1 MAGVVAMASVIED
14 FDTQPCK
21 KSRKDGGSPVVKTIT
36 NYFSPVAKPLE
47 KPFSPPRANNIM
59 DYFARRPLS
68 AKEKSSP
75 SEQSKENCQTSQ
87 SAEKHT
93 SPEAAA
99 KQPCQKRGRK
109 AIKVARKLV
118 EAETVSFPGD
128 LSCLIVDEPQQS
140 KDSAAEVTSSCAVL
154 GSDTTA
160 LLAQLSAEASFTAG
174 ISERSVS
181 VHQTEKDERDEN
193 GSKCGNNVELKPE
206 LKSIPSSPLVP
217 LREMAKQSK
226 TVARNSRKRPQQEAK
241 QPELEEKEAET
252 SVCDVNM
259 VINEDQALPSSNS
272 TVRISFEEFVRSQSQ
287 DEDEE
292 EMDNDQ
298 LRNVASGEPI
308 LQVSPRTVTIQA
320 EVHAVSPKQEA
331 VKAGGKL
338 ASIFNKRKG
347 GLSPAEVVSSPQ
359 TQAEHQL
366 PSTLL
371 TVRRKSNVVLQEED
385 LELAV
390 LESESTPK
398 CSVVE
403 RKQFMAAFKQPS
415 QDGSKTKPGKS
426 QGKKQPEEKNLD
438 AEDKVAE
445 EESTIPLS
453 VEQIPDVSHENNV
466 AKKKSARKNK
476 KKAKKE
482 NEALTTSLAPPPVEE
497 AVAMNVDDDE
507 KIEEPVLPAVR
518 RSRREAVVRQAT
530 ETTAATPIRTNRK
543 QNESKEADG
552 ALSDCPAQMSTP
564 KTRKS
569 KHGVFVAE
577 MVCPLESKESPI
589 RIKFTRIHRNVS
601 TSKAESGSGINTSG
615 TIKKSNESKKRKQ
628 AKKLVEKAKV
638 IQQSKKTAHEE
649 KGTVRRSSR
658 NEASNKKSYCENED
672 SVICLEDETA
682 AAQTAPGKNKTQ
694 KPLRSLHEVLGKAT
708 AAGKENKAVAG
719 CKVASLGPEKSA
731 RKVSAVVSIFD
742 ESSREGS
749 ENSQDDEQF
758 RARREFLK
766 SGLPD
771 SFRKQI
777 AKTAATKEAY
787 SLSCSSFQPVIH
799 VKQPPNDCPLWT
811 LLWPESPLLCQLK
824 EIWCKTSSFS
834 SVGGSFSLKT
844 EPARRAVCQRGSG
857 WRPEISESVRQ
868 LLIEEVS
875 TSNPSFPV
883 QMFISRFLKRC
894 TDHQQ
899 HCTASETAAPVGG
912 KRKRMDDENAV
923 KVAKKQRGNHLE
935 ESISMPE
942 PEPTKRGGRTRRAQ
956 RSKLEMEVQEK
967 AAPILCEDDAVIVL
981 DDVLLGD
988 DTVEKDLV
996 KEDVLW
1002 TEKYQPQHSSEIIG
1016 NTASVRRLHSWLKE
1030 WKLRADREERKKQ
1043 KDKKQEEGS
1052 NDSDWDCGEDDSKDA
1067 EDMLCNTML
1076 ITGPTG
1082 VGKTAAVYAC
1092 AQELGFKVFE
1102 VNASSQRSGRLI
1114 LSQLRE
1120 ATQSHQVDSQG
1131 VNAYKPTYFNSYGTS
1146 GSAGTIRPGSSP
1158 RKFNSPRRVFSS
1170 PRKHPQSPRGAKK
1183 GALAPTSL
1191 ANFFKMGRPT
1201 NKEPQNTKKNEQT
1214 AASKKV
1220 TKAKNEV
1227 ANKHKDLAVK
1237 SPTAATAKENSDEQ
1251 SKKTAT
1257 SLILFEEVD
1266 VIFDEDSGFLAAIKT
1281 FMMTTKRPVIL
1292 TTSDPA
1298 FSTMF
1303 DGNFEEIHF
1312 KTPSMINVGSYLQL
1326 LCLAEGVRTDLS
1338 NISSLLRLNGCDV
1351 RQSLLQLQFWTRS
1364 AGGRRTTRS
1373 LTHTDKNEMS
1383 VCAETA
1389 PAALPPC
1396 DTGCT
1401 ESRLGLLNVEPERD
1415 IWELLRSQSLE
1426 EAVCWEILI
1435 GSRRRGVDLLY
1446 SNMETLLPLPL
1457 TQFTASIA
1465 KPDKTVPEPQD
1476 DSSVGPKE
1484 QPLSTC
1490 LQSDTLPAH
1499 ARLLHVAESGDCSD
1513 DGSPVKVSKRMK
1525 KNKRRHRLPGQD
1537 GVHSDSDSEDGF
1549 QSLCK
1554 LQAAPQAKE
1563 VGKERLVSEKRKRKP
1578 LTPEE
1583 RIKSVPVSQCLDS
1596 IAEFLDNMSYMDS
1609 SLLVHP
1615 EQGDIHRRISPV
1627 GAAVKDGMTDESRVE
1642 TDRGSWSRAECVLE
1656 MQAAVE
1662 ALSFRKCRGSV
1673 AEAWDKAQ
1681 QLEGELGQE
1690 AKEELTLPVAS
1701 HREEYSFCQDG
1712 SCQPQLPRRE
1722 VMERLMLRGVV
1733 GTLGNRAAAA
1743 LDYLP
1748 VLRTICRSEQLKEKG
1763 KVKRRFLHYLDAIH
1777 LGLEKNTLQFLAE
1790 NFP

>member
-1 MAGVVAMASVIED
+1 
-14 FDTQPCK
+14 
-21 KSRKDGGSPVVKTIT
+21 
-36 NYFSPVAKPLE
+36 
-47 KPFSPPRANNIM
+47 
-59 DYFARRPLS
+59 
-68 AKEKSSP
+68 
-75 SEQSKENCQTSQ
+75 
-87 SAEKHT
+87 
-93 SPEAAA
+93 
-99 KQPCQKRGRK
+99 
-109 AIKVARKLV
+109 
-118 EAETVSFPGD
+118 
-128 LSCLIVDEPQQS
+128 
-140 KDSAAEVTSSCAVL
+140 
-154 GSDTTA
+154 
-160 LLAQLSAEASFTAG
+160 
-174 ISERSVS
+174 
-181 VHQTEKDERDEN
+181 
-193 GSKCGNNVELKPE
+193 
-206 LKSIPSSPLVP
+206 
-217 LREMAKQSK
+217 
-226 TVARNSRKRPQQEAK
+226 
-241 QPELEEKEAET
+241 
-252 SVCDVNM
+252 M

-577 MVCPLESKESPI
+577 MDKIVIC
-589 RIKFTRIHRNVS
+589 FQ
-601 TSKAESGSGINTSG
+601 
-615 TIKKSNESKKRKQ
+615 KSNESKKRKQ

-638 IQQSKKTAHEE
+638 IQQT
-649 KGTVRRSSR
+649 
-658 NEASNKKSYCENED
+658 
-672 SVICLEDETA
+672 
-682 AAQTAPGKNKTQ
+682 
-694 KPLRSLHEVLGKAT
+694 
-708 AAGKENKAVAG
+708 
-719 CKVASLGPEKSA
+719 
-731 RKVSAVVSIFD
+731 
-742 ESSREGS
+742 
-749 ENSQDDEQF
+749 
-758 RARREFLK
+758 
-766 SGLPD
+766 
-771 SFRKQI
+771 
-777 AKTAATKEAY
+777 
-787 SLSCSSFQPVIH
+787 
-799 VKQPPNDCPLWT
+799 
-811 LLWPESPLLCQLK
+811 
-824 EIWCKTSSFS
+824 
-834 SVGGSFSLKT
+834 
-844 EPARRAVCQRGSG
+844 
-857 WRPEISESVRQ
+857 
-868 LLIEEVS
+868 
-875 TSNPSFPV
+875 
-883 QMFISRFLKRC
+883 
-894 TDHQQ
+894 
-899 HCTASETAAPVGG
+899 
-912 KRKRMDDENAV
+912 
-923 KVAKKQRGNHLE
+923 
-935 ESISMPE
+935 
-942 PEPTKRGGRTRRAQ
+942 
-956 RSKLEMEVQEK
+956 
-967 AAPILCEDDAVIVL
+967 
-981 DDVLLGD
+981 
-988 DTVEKDLV
+988 
-996 KEDVLW
+996 
-1002 TEKYQPQHSSEIIG
+1002 
-1016 NTASVRRLHSWLKE
+1016 
-1030 WKLRADREERKKQ
+1030 
-1043 KDKKQEEGS
+1043 
-1052 NDSDWDCGEDDSKDA
+1052 
-1067 EDMLCNTML
+1067 
-1076 ITGPTG
+1076 
-1082 VGKTAAVYAC
+1082 
-1092 AQELGFKVFE
+1092 
-1102 VNASSQRSGRLI
+1102 
-1114 LSQLRE
+1114 
-1120 ATQSHQVDSQG
+1120 
-1131 VNAYKPTYFNSYGTS
+1131 
-1146 GSAGTIRPGSSP
+1146 
-1158 RKFNSPRRVFSS
+1158 
-1170 PRKHPQSPRGAKK
+1170 
-1183 GALAPTSL
+1183 
-1191 ANFFKMGRPT
+1191 
-1201 NKEPQNTKKNEQT
+1201 
-1214 AASKKV
+1214 
-1220 TKAKNEV
+1220 
-1227 ANKHKDLAVK
+1227 
-1237 SPTAATAKENSDEQ
+1237 
-1251 SKKTAT
+1251 
-1257 SLILFEEVD
+1257 
-1266 VIFDEDSGFLAAIKT
+1266 
-1281 FMMTTKRPVIL
+1281 
-1292 TTSDPA
+1292 
-1298 FSTMF
+1298 
-1303 DGNFEEIHF
+1303 
-1312 KTPSMINVGSYLQL
+1312 
-1326 LCLAEGVRTDLS
+1326 
-1338 NISSLLRLNGCDV
+1338 
-1351 RQSLLQLQFWTRS
+1351 
-1364 AGGRRTTRS
+1364 
-1373 LTHTDKNEMS
+1373 
-1383 VCAETA
+1383 
-1389 PAALPPC
+1389 LPPC

-1415 IWELLRSQSLE
+1415 IWELLRVNSPYQSLE

-1490 LQSDTLPAH
+1490 
-1499 ARLLHVAESGDCSD
+1499 DCSD

-1701 HREEYSFCQDG
+1701 HREEYSFCQD
-1712 SCQPQLPRRE
+1712 

>member
-1 MAGVVAMASVIED
+1 MNRS
-14 FDTQPCK
+14 PCK

-615 TIKKSNESKKRKQ
+615 TIKLWSEEDKIVICFQKSNESKKRKQ

-708 AAGKENKAVAG
+708 AAG

-844 EPARRAVCQRGSG
+844 EPARRAVCERGSG

-988 DTVEKDLV
+988 DTVEKD
-996 KEDVLW
+996 
-1002 TEKYQPQHSSEIIG
+1002 
-1016 NTASVRRLHSWLKE
+1016 
-1030 WKLRADREERKKQ
+1030 
-1043 KDKKQEEGS
+1043 
-1052 NDSDWDCGEDDSKDA
+1052 SDWDCGEDDSKDA

-1158 RKFNSPRRVFSS
+1158 SMYTADINSTVSI
-1170 PRKHPQSPRGAKK
+1170 KL
-1183 GALAPTSL
+1183 LAP
-1191 ANFFKMGRPT
+1191 
-1201 NKEPQNTKKNEQT
+1201 
-1214 AASKKV
+1214 ASKKV

-1712 SCQPQLPRRE
+1712 SCQPQ
-1722 VMERLMLRGVV
+1722 
-1733 GTLGNRAAAA
+1733 
-1743 LDYLP
+1743 
-1748 VLRTICRSEQLKEKG
+1748 
-1763 KVKRRFLHYLDAIH
+1763 
-1777 LGLEKNTLQFLAE
+1777 
-1790 NFP
+1790 

>member
-128 LSCLIVDEPQQS
+128 LSCLI
-140 KDSAAEVTSSCAVL
+140 
-154 GSDTTA
+154 
-160 LLAQLSAEASFTAG
+160 
-174 ISERSVS
+174 
-181 VHQTEKDERDEN
+181 
-193 GSKCGNNVELKPE
+193 LKPE

-577 MVCPLESKESPI
+577 MDKIVIC
-589 RIKFTRIHRNVS
+589 FQ
-601 TSKAESGSGINTSG
+601 
-615 TIKKSNESKKRKQ
+615 KSNESKKRKQ

-658 NEASNKKSYCENED
+658 NEASNKKSYCENE
-672 SVICLEDETA
+672 TA

-708 AAGKENKAVAG
+708 ASCTFSLTG

-981 DDVLLGD
+981 DDFVSS
-988 DTVEKDLV
+988 DLV

-1373 LTHTDKNEMS
+1373 LTHTDKNGEQMKMS

-1415 IWELLRSQSLE
+1415 IWELLRVNSPYQSLE

-1490 LQSDTLPAH
+1490 
-1499 ARLLHVAESGDCSD
+1499 DCSD

-1701 HREEYSFCQDG
+1701 HREEYSFCQD
-1712 SCQPQLPRRE
+1712 